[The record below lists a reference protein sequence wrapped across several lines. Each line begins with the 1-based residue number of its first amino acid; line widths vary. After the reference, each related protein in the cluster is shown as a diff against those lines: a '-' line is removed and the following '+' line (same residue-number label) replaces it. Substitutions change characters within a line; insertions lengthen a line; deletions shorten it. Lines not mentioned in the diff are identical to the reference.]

1 MMDQDQHIDHL
12 LGSYLEAELS
22 ESEQINVAAHL
33 ARCAACRHK
42 LVALEALIAD
52 LKRLPSE
59 IDAPPQLWQSI
70 KEDLGEVRR
79 PVRNK
84 PADRNPVKQKS
95 RGAPWWAYVAH
106 WKIMLSL
113 LILAVGGVVAV
124 SFRNTYEV
132 EMRSGAPLVGDE
144 VLTESRHLRKGDWIT
159 TDDSSAVYLKLGA
172 IGNVEVA
179 PGTRLQVQDKRI
191 WHHELT
197 LNVGRIH
204 ARIWAPPRRFFV
216 NTPAGLAID
225 LGCEYTL
232 EVDSSGYSVL
242 HVISGFVGFA
252 RGTREVIA
260 PAGWLVRARPDRA
273 PGTPYAETASDTF
286 KEALERFDFGSFSR
300 PVLTELLNEARPEDA
315 ISLLELLWRTQEQ
328 DRARVYDRLTEL
340 VDPPD
345 GVTREKSLAR
355 DPETLDAWRAHL
367 GVGLNYWLEYKKKK
381 KVKM

>member
-1 MMDQDQHIDHL
+1 MDQGQHIDHL
-12 LGSYLEAELS
+12 LSDYLDAELS
-22 ESEQINVAAHL
+22 EFEQINVETHL
-33 ARCAACRHK
+33 ATCASCRHK
-42 LVALEALIAD
+42 LLELQTLIAE
-52 LKRLPSE
+52 LRRLPSE

-70 KEDLGEVRR
+70 KEDLGELQR

-84 PADRNPVKQKS
+84 LRDRNPVRQKS
-95 RGAPWWAYVAH
+95 RVAPEWTLVTN

-113 LILAVGGVVAV
+113 LILVGGGLVAV

-132 EMRSGAPLVGDE
+132 SKRSGAPLVGNE
-144 VLTESRHLRKGDWIT
+144 VLTESRKLRKGEWIT
-159 TDDSSAVYLKLGA
+159 TDDSSAAYLKLGA

-179 PGTRLQVQDKRI
+179 PGTRLQVQDKRV

-216 NTPAGLAID
+216 KTPAGLAID

-242 HVISGFVGFA
+242 HVLSGFVGFA

-273 PGTPYAETASDTF
+273 PGTPYAETASVAF
-286 KEALERFDFGSFSR
+286 QQALERFDFGSYSR
-300 PVLTELLNEARPEDA
+300 IVLHELLDEARPEDA

-328 DRARVYDRLTEL
+328 DRARVYDRLTTL

-345 GVTREKSLAR
+345 GVSREKSLVR
-355 DPETLDAWRAHL
+355 DPQTMDAWRAHL
-367 GVGLNYWLEYKKKK
+367 GVGVTYWLEYKKKN
-381 KVKM
+381 KVKK